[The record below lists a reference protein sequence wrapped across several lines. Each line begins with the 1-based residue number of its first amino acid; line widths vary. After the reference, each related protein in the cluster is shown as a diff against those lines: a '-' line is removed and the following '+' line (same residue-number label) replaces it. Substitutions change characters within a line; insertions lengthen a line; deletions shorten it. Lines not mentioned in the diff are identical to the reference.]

1 MRLLLDTHIA
11 VWMLTGNER
20 IGGVA
25 RDLIEDDRNQP
36 LVSAVSIWEIAI
48 KHQLRRE
55 DMPMPPKHAIEL
67 CGAAGF
73 ELLPVLPTHAAAV
86 GELPAI
92 HGDPFDRLLVAQA
105 MTEPVRLVSRDR
117 KLAAYSDL
125 IILV

>member
-20 IGGVA
+20 IGTAA
-25 RDLIEDDRNQP
+25 RALIEDRHSRP
-36 LVSAVSIWEIAI
+36 VVSAVTILEIAI
-48 KHQLRRE
+48 KHQLRPRE
-55 DMPMPPKHAIEL
+55 MPMPPNHAIEL

-73 ELLPVLPTHAAAV
+73 ELLPVHPTHAAAV
-86 GELPAI
+86 GELPPI

-105 MTEPVRLVSRDR
+105 LAEPLRLVTRDR
-117 KLAAYSDL
+117 TVASYSDS